1 MSDEEE
7 YSGGEGE
14 ELEAGD
20 AQDEK
25 VCAYTV
31 VLLVINSLY
40 VCNCCVLCTQA
51 VEDNP
56 LTKELAGECL
66 SLLCKTGN
74 GLAHAYVRMD
84 VKEK

>member
-14 ELEAGD
+14 EPEAVD

-25 VCAYTV
+25 VCACISI
-31 VLLVINSLY
+31 LWSIKLCC
-40 VCNCCVLCTQA
+40 VCVCVLCIQA